1 MEFTDPV
8 RAYLGSVLEARLEI
22 KRLKRKLDAIEARAM
37 NITSQLSG
45 MPRGGGADRDA
56 VLASLADI
64 SRDYYLR
71 LAKAEQTE
79 LEVLRFIDSLPSPDS
94 RMILK
99 LKYIDCKSWG
109 KVLDTLRANG
119 RDITDRWMFKL
130 HGRALKEAR
139 EKFKE
144 WNHDTN

>member
-8 RAYLGSVLEARLEI
+8 RAFLGSVLEARLEV
-22 KRLKRKLDAIEARAM
+22 KRIKRKLDALESRAM
-37 NITSQLSG
+37 NITSNLTG
-45 MPRGGGADRDA
+45 MPRGGGADRDS
-56 VLASLADI
+56 VLASLADV

-79 LEVLRFIDSLPSPDS
+79 LDVLRFIDSLSSPDS

-99 LKYIDCKSWG
+99 LKYIDCRRWPKI
-109 KVLDTLRANG
+109 LTTLRENG
-119 RDITDRWMFKL
+119 REISERQMFRL
-130 HGRALKEAR
+130 HGAALQEAR
-139 EKFKE
+139 QKYKE

>member
-22 KRLKRKLDAIEARAM
+22 KRLKRKLDAIESRAM
-37 NITSQLSG
+37 NITSNLTG

-56 VLASLADI
+56 VLASLADV

-99 LKYIDCKSWG
+99 LKYIDCKRWS
-109 KVLDTLRANG
+109 KVLETLRSNG
-119 RDITDRWMFKL
+119 REINENWMFKL
-130 HGRALKEAR
+130 HGRALNEAR
-139 EKFKE
+139 EKYKE